1 MFTGGKESE
10 EGGGWHCVPV
20 RVSSYCETVVA
31 TPEHLC
37 LTKVKTSKSFL
48 FWGLI
53 SITEDRFAPY
63 SPHTS
68 LVRFN

>member
-1 MFTGGKESE
+1 MFTGRKESE

-31 TPEHLC
+31 TPEHLG
-37 LTKVKTSKSFL
+37 LSKVTTSKGLL

-63 SPHTS
+63 LPHTS